1 MFPPLLEDF
10 LTIDSGVSHVIAASG
25 FHRET
30 MRESLLGHIYPQAQ
44 HIPVAA
50 TEGIGSTVPGDPEQ
64 LLALNADAIFS
75 WTWFSEPLQRLGLP
89 VAGLRFS
96 PSRKQAEHDTFESWR
111 SMAALAGRRT
121 RAEEVIARYLVKMNA
136 VEQESSRM
144 NTRPPTV
151 LFLYLYRPGLI
162 GAAGGDLYTSQ
173 LIEMAHGENESASYS
188 QGLLNIEELL
198 MHDPDV
204 ILYSCG
210 GEDADCNRWFAHD
223 PALQPLRALQARKIY
238 RSPAGYYRVE
248 LVNSPL
254 LLRWMAE
261 LLHPDQMPHALRQE
275 YRATYHEVYGY
286 DLSDE
291 EIDAAI
297 FVKDNLASS
306 GYARFLVNSENKTE
320 PKAATPNAG
329 TGAIQKER
337 GR

>member
-10 LTIDSGVSHVIAASG
+10 LTIDGGTSHVIAASG

-30 MRESLLGHIYPQAQ
+30 MQESLLGHIYPQAR

-89 VAGLRFS
+89 VAGLSFS
-96 PSRKQAEHDTFESWR
+96 PSRKQAENDTFDSWR

-121 RAEEVIARYLVKMNA
+121 RAEEVIARYSVKMKA
-136 VEQESSRM
+136 VEQESSLL

-162 GAAGGDLYTSQ
+162 GAAGGDIYTSL
-173 LIEMAHGENESASYS
+173 LIEMAHGDNESASRS

-204 ILYSCG
+204 IFYSCG
-210 GEDADCNRWFAHD
+210 GEDADCNQWFAHD
-223 PALQPLRALQARKIY
+223 PALQPLRAVQAGRVY
-238 RSPAGYYRVE
+238 RSPGGYYHVE

-261 LLHPDQMPHALRQE
+261 LLHPEQMPHTLRQE
-275 YRATYHEVYGY
+275 FRAAYREVYGY
-286 DLSDE
+286 DLSEE

-297 FVKDNLASS
+297 FMKDNRASS
-306 GYARFLVNSENKTE
+306 GYARFLVNSETKTE
-320 PKAATPNAG
+320 PKATTPNAG
-329 TGAIQKER
+329 TDTKQMER